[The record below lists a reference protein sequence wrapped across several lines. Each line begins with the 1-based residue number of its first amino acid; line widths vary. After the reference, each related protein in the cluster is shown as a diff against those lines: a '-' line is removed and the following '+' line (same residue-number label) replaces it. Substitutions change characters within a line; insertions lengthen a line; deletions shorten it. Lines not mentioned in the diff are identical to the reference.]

1 MLLWVEVR
9 SREEWKWVSLRNYVK
24 AETSS
29 QIMKSFQFTAEI
41 TDGGV
46 HEETKDREW
55 KEGVKGKIG
64 YGGKA

>member
-1 MLLWVEVR
+1 M
-9 SREEWKWVSLRNYVK
+9 K